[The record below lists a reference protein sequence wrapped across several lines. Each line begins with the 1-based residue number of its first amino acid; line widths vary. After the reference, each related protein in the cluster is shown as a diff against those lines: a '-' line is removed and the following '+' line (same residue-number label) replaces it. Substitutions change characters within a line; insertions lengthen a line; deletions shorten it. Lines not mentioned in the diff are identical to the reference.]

1 MKRLPVPPLPQTMQ
15 RYLATVAPLLDDE
28 QLAATGAAVRA
39 FEDGDGP
46 ACQEALERFA
56 EEEAA
61 LGRNWM
67 SVAWL
72 AGYFATR
79 GVLPLTSNVA
89 FQLNWDADTEG
100 LALAADVAH
109 RFAAVSLRYLRGEEE
124 PEVSPRGDQVCEQ
137 QRLFLAGGVRDPQPD
152 RDEYL
157 PGPAVAAGRRI
168 VVLDRGRAW
177 SLAVSDAEGQ
187 PMAAAVLCAALQDLR
202 ELAPAEGVPFAAP
215 AYLDNED
222 AAAILSELRRDPGNA
237 GVYEELRDALFVLQL
252 TDETM
257 VDEEHLERLAFAG
270 CQGWPFKTLSVQV
283 SLSRDRFV
291 GISMEHSIVD
301 GATLQSTVGRALST
315 SQLEAGSAQAA
326 DVSPLAWALSAAQV
340 RRLAHGLA
348 RHEERSSA
356 YRFRILRIPTGPV
369 PPLPFKLSHD
379 AGMQLVMIYAQLATY
394 GRLRSTYESVDMRE
408 YEAGRTECL
417 RPNTAAAVACAEAM
431 VRGEATVELLRDAL
445 EAHRALVKVCKAGQS
460 IDRHLFGLAL
470 MATREGWEMPILDD
484 PAYAML
490 TTDFL
495 STTSLG
501 EPTKIV
507 RAAFAPTS
515 VGGIGIN
522 YTPLEGVYEFCLN
535 YVEDEA
541 EHVDEFADALSE
553 GVRALWDLLER
564 ASRDVPADADPG

>member
-15 RYLATVAPLLDDE
+15 RYLATVAPLLDDQ
-28 QLAATGAAVRA
+28 QLAATRAAVDA
-39 FEDGDGP
+39 FEAGDGP
-46 ACQEALERFA
+46 ACQAALLRFA
-56 EEEAA
+56 DEEAA

-72 AGYFATR
+72 AGYFDTR
-79 GVLPLTSNVA
+79 TALPLTSNVA
-89 FQLNWDADTEG
+89 FQLNWDPAAEG

-109 RFAAVSLRYLRGEEE
+109 RFAAVCLRYLRGEEA
-124 PEVSPRGDQVCEQ
+124 PEVNSRGEAVCEQ
-137 QRLFLAGGVRDPQPD
+137 QRLFLAGGVRDPRPT

-157 PGPAVAAGRRI
+157 PGPASAARRRI
-168 VVLDRGRAW
+168 IVLDRGRAW
-177 SLAVSDAEGQ
+177 TLAVSDEEGL
-187 PMAAAVLCAALQDLR
+187 PLGAGALCAALQELR
-202 ELAPAEGVPFAAP
+202 GQPPADGVPFAAP
-215 AYLDNED
+215 AYLDTEE
-222 AAAILSELRRDPGNA
+222 AAAILSELRRDPHNA
-237 GVYEELRDALFVLQL
+237 AVYDELRDALFVLQL
-252 TDETM
+252 TGETL
-257 VDEEHLERLAFAG
+257 VDEEHLERLAFGG
-270 CQGWPFKTLSVQV
+270 CQGWPFKTVSLQV
-283 SLSRDRFV
+283 SLSPDRFV

-301 GATLQSTVGRALST
+301 GATLQATVGRARAVAP
-315 SQLEAGSAQAA
+315 LEGRGGEVADAA
-326 DVSPLAWALSAAQV
+326 PLEWVLSARQE
-340 RRLAHGLA
+340 RRLADGLA
-348 RHEERSSA
+348 AFDERA
-356 YRFRILRIPTGPV
+356 ADYRFRILDLPTGPV

-379 AGMQLVMIYAQLATY
+379 AGMQLVLIYAQLATY

-431 VRGEATVELLRDAL
+431 VRGEGTVELLRAAL
-445 EAHRALVKVCKAGQS
+445 DAHRELVKVSKYGQS

-470 MATREGWEMPILDD
+470 MAAREGLSMPILDD

-515 VGGIGIN
+515 EGGIGVN

-541 EHVDEFADALSE
+541 ELVDEFGDALSE

-564 ASRDVPADADPG
+564 ASLDITTALDPR